1 MVQLTKIQGK
11 VENKNL
17 LIRDSAITRNQDI
30 VLFWKDQVIIIIVLN
45 IMLM

>member
-11 VENKNL
+11 VGNKNL